1 MDSKKDSIFFI
12 RKKCLFCQINWNEQ
26 KTNVQ
31 HHKRNIIMTIILY
44 LTKKFSWILSLQPF
58 GIFFRFV
65 LFFVSLSRG
74 SHKTAHRLTKF
85 HLFHIHISNSGIQKK
100 NADIHCDRID
110 LIVFVLSWLSLK
122 KKSNNFILSLSLGI
136 SIKRIKILVAK
147 KIGQK

>member
-1 MDSKKDSIFFI
+1 MDSKKGSIFFSL
-12 RKKCLFCQINWNEQ
+12 KKYLFCQINWNEQ

-100 NADIHCDRID
+100 M
-110 LIVFVLSWLSLK
+110 LTYIVIESIWSFSFYRDYHWKKNQTISFSLFLLGSVLNESKFW
-122 KKSNNFILSLSLGI
+122 
-136 SIKRIKILVAK
+136 
-147 KIGQK
+147 